1 MVASQ
6 VAAISTFLPALL
18 LSGFIF
24 PIENMP
30 ITLQALTAILP
41 PQYFVRPLR
50 AILLR
55 GNGIS
60 VIWPDL
66 LALFGFFVIFVLLA
80 VARFERRV
88 G

>member
-6 VAAISTFLPALL
+6 VAAITTFLPALL

-30 ITLQALTAILP
+30 VALQAFTAVVP

-55 GNGIS
+55 GNGLA

-66 LALFGFFVIFVLLA
+66 LALVGFFVIFLLLA
-80 VARFERRV
+80 IARFKRRV